1 MPRDKMMKYFNM
13 TFEESLKD
21 LQYHV
26 DMGKVCEDTVV
37 FPPGRE
43 ISINSPEDRKQKM
56 LGPDLS
62 FRGMGW
68 SRIDPHM
75 YGNILNKKK
84 RAEEVIDNLKSKKH
98 VNFMYSL
105 KNLLEKLTKIKKK
118 RKK

>member
-1 MPRDKMMKYFNM
+1 
-13 TFEESLKD
+13 
-21 LQYHV
+21 
-26 DMGKVCEDTVV
+26 MGKVCEDTVV

-43 ISINSPEDRKQKM
+43 ISTDFPEDRKQKM

-84 RAEEVIDNLKSKKH
+84 RAEEVIDNLKSKS
-98 VNFMYSL
+98 M
-105 KNLLEKLTKIKKK
+105 
-118 RKK
+118 

>member
-1 MPRDKMMKYFNM
+1 MYIINMRQKEYKIQEIHSMPRDKMMKYFNM
-13 TFEESLKD
+13 TFEESMED
-21 LQYHV
+21 LQHHV

-43 ISINSPEDRKQKM
+43 ISTDFPEDRKQKM

-84 RAEEVIDNLKSKKH
+84 RAEEVI
-98 VNFMYSL
+98 
-105 KNLLEKLTKIKKK
+105 E
-118 RKK
+118 